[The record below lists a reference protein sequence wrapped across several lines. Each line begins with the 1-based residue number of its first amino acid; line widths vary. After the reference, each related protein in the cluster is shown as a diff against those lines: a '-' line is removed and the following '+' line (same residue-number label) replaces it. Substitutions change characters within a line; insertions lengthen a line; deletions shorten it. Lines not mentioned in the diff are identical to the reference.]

1 MQYFS
6 SMPPASGD
14 PHEHSVE
21 SIIGQ
26 MITYRLM
33 ANDAVKL
40 LQPQC
45 RKQPAGPCT
54 DLVRAETAAEVWH
67 AAVQLMTPL
76 LQKRRKP

>member
-1 MQYFS
+1 MQPLRFD
-6 SMPPASGD
+6 D
-14 PHEHSVE
+14 PFDGIEAIV
-21 SIIGQ
+21 GQ

-40 LQPQC
+40 LRPKC
-45 RKQPAGPCT
+45 SKQPAGPCT